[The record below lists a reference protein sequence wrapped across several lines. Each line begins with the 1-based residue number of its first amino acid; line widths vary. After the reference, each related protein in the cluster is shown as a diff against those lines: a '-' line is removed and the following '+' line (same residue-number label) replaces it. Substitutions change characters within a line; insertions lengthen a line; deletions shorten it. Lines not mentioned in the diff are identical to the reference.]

1 MCCRVRPLLPNEVA
15 HGVPR
20 APWVLTEKSIALKER
35 SVGRQSAENWRDAE
49 TQSMGQSFGT
59 ATSKTRGELR
69 NLEHLRR
76 NDGETIMDCVFGE
89 TATTQQVYEQSF
101 KNIVAGTAEGMNGA
115 ILAYGQTSSGKTYS
129 ISGSTARNA
138 DGDETEAKG
147 IIHFALE
154 DLFGQLHEKAVRSEG
169 TEFLVRM
176 SFCEVY
182 MERVNDL
189 LRKIGPQSQNLP
201 VREDPEG
208 KGFFADGL
216 KEKIVGSADE
226 VVTILREAE
235 KRRRVAHTRY
245 NEVSSRSHTL
255 MTLCVE
261 CSTPLEACAAA
272 TGTTAVEDGDN
283 APVMTRVGRLVIVD
297 LAGNEKVEAGTEYM
311 AESSSINKS
320 LFFLGKVIE
329 KLSARDKRGGAAD
342 DGEHVPFR
350 DSKLTRLLS
359 VHLGGNSQT
368 GLLVALCPT
377 EEAVE
382 QSMTTLRFAQKAS
395 LVKCT
400 AKPVLISKE
409 QSLIVKQR
417 EIIAHLNQQV
427 QSLQEEVQ
435 QRAALAPEAPAPQVQ
450 AQAQAQEELA
460 AERQHRAE
468 QLQALVVS
476 KDSPESG
483 GQDFV
488 SKSREVDTVV
498 TALHRNN
505 EVLKKQKATVVESL
519 QQLYKAVNE
528 VATSTARAAEELAG
542 GTGLEGALE
551 VMRAFV
557 VADGSQDTEASA
569 SARKSS
575 AAWAP
580 AIQQLR
586 EKVETLVE
594 VVGNAKHK
602 EGDLERKLAA
612 AQEENQRLINDAKAV
627 AKTSGSKPAA
637 APVDS
642 SVAAASEEQRQLK
655 EENSKLRQGMKFITE
670 ERERLQKELA
680 DFKAQLVE
688 AARDYKNSP
697 KPLDSC
703 SETTSSWRP
712 PRTPSVDASSASKA
726 GSAVVETPRYSSSH
740 PGHSSRMGTSSASK
754 NSSFAKPGV
763 GGQDLQPEA
772 HSPLGD
778 FEPIFERGA
787 SNVAPRTKGASSS
800 SPLRRT
806 GGLVLSKSGSLGEF
820 EPIIER
826 GIGAAAA
833 AAAAAGDGGGTR
845 PQPPL
850 PGAHLGAGARRTGG
864 SPSRPLDAA
873 ACRPPAPGAEVGGKL
888 SQAYFRN
895 LGAAKQPRWPP
906 GDLVYWRGQA
916 CRVVRGIP
924 EDQPLCVVIRTP
936 RGSEVTT
943 DTCLLSEGPSTA
955 AAASSS
961 ASQQPLRLTPLND
974 LFLDRPGAAV
984 VDRPPALP
992 QSPRAFSH
1000 GALPA
1005 GGGTQAPAPLRASGR
1020 NDAGRPASRERSG
1033 GSSGRGRASGGS
1045 PMRFVTPPLCPA
1057 EAR

>member
-15 HGVPR
+15 HGVSL

-35 SVGRQSAENWRDAE
+35 SVGRQSVENWRDAE
-49 TQSMGQSFGT
+49 KQSMGLSFGT

-69 NLEHLRR
+69 SLDHLRR
-76 NDGETIMDCVFGE
+76 NDGETVMDCVFGE

-101 KNIVAGTAEGMNGA
+101 KSIVAGTAEGMNGA
-115 ILAYGQTSSGKTYS
+115 ILAYGQTASGKTYS
-129 ISGSTARNA
+129 ISGSTARND
-138 DGDETEAKG
+138 DGDEVEAKG

-154 DLFGQLHEKAVRSEG
+154 DLFGQLHEKAVNSEG

-201 VREDPEG
+201 VKEDPEG
-208 KGFFADGL
+208 KGFFVDGL

-261 CSTPLEACAAA
+261 CSTPLEACGAA
-272 TGTTAVEDGDN
+272 TGAAAAEDGDN

-297 LAGNEKVEAGTEYM
+297 LAGNEKVEVGTEYM
-311 AESSSINKS
+311 SESSSINKS

-329 KLSARDKRGGAAD
+329 KLSARDRRGGAAD
-342 DGEHVPFR
+342 DGEHVPYR

-359 VHLGGNSQT
+359 IHLGGNSQT

-377 EEAVE
+377 EEAID

-435 QRAALAPEAPAPQVQ
+435 QRAALAPEAPTPQVQ
-450 AQAQAQEELA
+450 EQAQVQEELA

-476 KDSPESG
+476 KDSQESG

-528 VATSTARAAEELAG
+528 VATSTARAAEELASG
-542 GTGLEGALE
+542 AGLEGALE
-551 VMRAFV
+551 VVRALV
-557 VADGSQDTEASA
+557 AADGSQQTEASA
-569 SARKSS
+569 SGRNSS

-586 EKVETLVE
+586 GKVEALVE

-602 EGDLERKLAA
+602 EDDLETKLAA
-612 AQEENQRLINDAKAV
+612 AQEENRKLINDAKAV
-627 AKTSGSKPAA
+627 ANSSGSMPAS

-642 SVAAASEEQRQLK
+642 SVAGASEEQRQLK
-655 EENSKLRQGMKFITE
+655 EENSRLRQGMKFMTE

-680 DFKAQLVE
+680 AFKAQLVE
-688 AARDYKNSP
+688 AARDYKTSP

-726 GSAVVETPRYSSSH
+726 GSAVVETPRYSSSY
-740 PGHSSRMGTSSASK
+740 PGHSSLMGTSPASN
-754 NSSFAKPGV
+754 NSSFAKSGV
-763 GGQDLQPEA
+763 AGGDPQPMTQSA
-772 HSPLGD
+772 LGD

-787 SNVAPRTKGASSS
+787 GNAAPRTMGASSS

-833 AAAAAGDGGGTR
+833 AASAGDGGGTR

-895 LGAAKQPRWPP
+895 LGGAAKQPNWPP

-955 AAASSS
+955 SAASSS

-974 LFLDRPGAAV
+974 LFLDRPGA
-984 VDRPPALP
+984 DRPPALP

-1000 GALPA
+1000 GTLPA
-1005 GGGTQAPAPLRASGR
+1005 AQAGR

-1033 GSSGRGRASGGS
+1033 GSGGRGRAPGGS
-1045 PMRFVTPPLCPA
+1045 PMRFTTPPLCPT
-1057 EAR
+1057 EGR